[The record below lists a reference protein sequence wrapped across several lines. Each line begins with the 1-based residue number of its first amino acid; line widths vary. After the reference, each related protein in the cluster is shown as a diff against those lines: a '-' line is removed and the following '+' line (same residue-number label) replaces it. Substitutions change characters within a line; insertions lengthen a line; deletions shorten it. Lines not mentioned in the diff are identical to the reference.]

1 MKYRVDAWLE
11 RFDPIVR
18 LLDGVSGVLVA
29 EWRGDDVRRLF
40 ADGTLEI
47 ANLAES
53 VCQLAGL
60 DGEAVPA

>member
-1 MKYRVDAWLE
+1 MNYLVDAWLE

-18 LLDGVSGVLVA
+18 LLDGVSGSAVA
-29 EWRGDDVRRLF
+29 EWRGDEVRRLL
-40 ADGTLEI
+40 ADGSLEI

-60 DGEAVPA
+60 DGVPA